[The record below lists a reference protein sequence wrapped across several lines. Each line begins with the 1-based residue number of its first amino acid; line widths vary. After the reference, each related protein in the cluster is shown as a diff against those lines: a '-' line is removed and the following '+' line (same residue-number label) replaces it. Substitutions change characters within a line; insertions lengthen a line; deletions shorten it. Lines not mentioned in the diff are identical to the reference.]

1 MTPPP
6 LLLATGAQGLVM
18 AHVLRCWLEANPAGR
33 ALALDLSPPDPV
45 VTAFLAPFAGRVT
58 LHRGDVGDPALWD
71 GLEALPEAAAVT
83 HMVHGAAVTSIK
95 RLTERAEGP
104 ADMSGA
110 LPALEANIMGSARAL
125 AWAGKRPRLQ
135 RFITV
140 SSGSVYAAEGPSPL
154 PEESAIALDGLY
166 PLSKY
171 TSELLTAQ
179 AARDFGLPAL
189 AVRLSGVYGPLDRE
203 TGSRAVT
210 PLLGVLLRR
219 ALAGQELR
227 LSGLGALGDY
237 IHAGDVGSA
246 VTALLACP
254 APRHQIYNIAYGEAM
269 SLRHLAEL
277 VETLVPGTRWR
288 EVPAQ
293 EADLALEAKPAGG
306 RWGAYDISRLRGDTA
321 WRPRPL
327 AEALADYRDW
337 LRAQPY

>member
-1 MTPPP
+1 MTAPP

-18 AHVLRCWLEANPAGR
+18 AHVLGCWLAANPEGR

-45 VTAFLAPFAGRVT
+45 VAAFLAPLAARIT
-58 LHRGDVGDPALWD
+58 LHQGDVGDPALWD
-71 GLEALPEAAAVT
+71 YLDALPEAAAVT
-83 HMVHGAAVTSIK
+83 HVVHGAAVTSIQ
-95 RLTERAEGP
+95 RLTRAGGEKP
-104 ADMSGA
+104 DMSGA
-110 LPALEANIMGSARAL
+110 LPALQANIMGTARAL

-154 PEESAIALDGLY
+154 PEDSAIALEGLY
-166 PLSKY
+166 PMTKY
-171 TSELLTAQ
+171 TGELLTAQ

-219 ALAGQELR
+219 ALAGEELR
-227 LSGLGALGDY
+227 LAGLDTLGDY
-237 IHAGDVGSA
+237 IHAGDVGAA

-254 APRHQIYNIAYGEAM
+254 APSHQVYNIAYGEAV
-269 SLRHLAEL
+269 SLRHLTRL
-277 VETLVPGTRWR
+277 VEGLVPGSRWL
-288 EVPAQ
+288 EVPAE
-293 EADLALEAKPAGG
+293 EAELALEAKPAGG
-306 RWGAYDISRLRGDTA
+306 RWGAYDISRIRTDTG
-321 WRPRPL
+321 WRPRAL

-337 LRAQPY
+337 LRKEPY